1 MSWDWKHLKGES
13 WIVHTKRASKLSILM
28 LLSGFA
34 MMVHMIVPFWQQP
47 KWLQGASI
55 RDVLDE
61 SLRS

>member
-1 MSWDWKHLKGES
+1 MSWNWKHLKGES
-13 WIVHTKRASKLSILM
+13 WLVHTKRSSKLSILM

>member
-1 MSWDWKHLKGES
+1 
-13 WIVHTKRASKLSILM
+13 M